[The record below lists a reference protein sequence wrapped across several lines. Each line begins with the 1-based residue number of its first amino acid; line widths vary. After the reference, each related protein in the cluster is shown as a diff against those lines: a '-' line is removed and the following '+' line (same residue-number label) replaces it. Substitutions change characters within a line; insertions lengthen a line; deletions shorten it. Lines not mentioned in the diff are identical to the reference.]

1 MAFSVYRPA
10 WISLGHII
18 DEPVRA
24 TDEPDSQS
32 FSRELDVWKPRL
44 EWFNVWR
51 LNGWPDVTCFV
62 TYAQNFSDTLQP
74 EVFFLGGGGGITPE
88 INNFGFDFETVTNL
102 WSYFIPKLELFMLVG
117 EFQVKILNEAD
128 LHIELPRLATLSR
141 QFIFSWDHLHVSLEA
156 VKYDVGELKVGC
168 NQLEVIR

>member
-1 MAFSVYRPA
+1 MDL
-10 WISLGHII
+10 LGPYHWWAGQGN
-18 DEPVRA
+18 RWA
-24 TDEPDSQS
+24 
-32 FSRELDVWKPRL
+32 R
-44 EWFNVWR
+44 
-51 LNGWPDVTCFV
+51 
-62 TYAQNFSDTLQP
+62 QP
-74 EVFFLGGGGGITPE
+74 EFQSGARRMGAQVGVIQCLAAKRMARCGLFRYICSEFQWYFATGGVFWGGGGGITPE

-102 WSYFIPKLELFMLVG
+102 WSYFIPKLELFMLVS